1 MKTIHIIAEDKVG
14 LLADISYILGKSRVN
29 IDSLHVDVIA
39 KKSIITLLVKDREK
53 AKEVLEAAGYKIT
66 EENTVV
72 IKLKDEPGQLSKIT
86 NILAQDGVNINNVSM
101 LSRDG
106 TDTILAVSVDK
117 VKKAETT
124 LSEWIVKTEN

>member
-106 TDTILAVSVDK
+106 TDTILAVSVD
-117 VKKAETT
+117 
-124 LSEWIVKTEN
+124 

>member
-53 AKEVLEAAGYKIT
+53 AKEVLEAAGYRIT

>member
-1 MKTIHIIAEDKVG
+1 MKTIHIVAEDKVG

-86 NILAQDGVNINNVSM
+86 NMLAQDGVNINNVSM

-117 VKKAETT
+117 VKKAETA
-124 LSEWIVKTEN
+124 LSEWIVKTED